1 LRDCAALLA
10 LLCLGPTVPAQAS
23 PLQVEVALIGRAEAV
38 GPVRDVLREL
48 LGREDVEV
56 VWTWPERFRPDD
68 VLAVTSGAKKLG
80 AAVWIDLG
88 TPSQANLYFRDA
100 SGERFVV
107 RRLPLE
113 RGLDEL
119 AREEIAHVVASAV
132 LALASGSGP
141 ALSRSEA
148 RAVMVAA
155 PAARAAPETPP
166 PPAAAARPTHWE
178 AGASLGIGALAASI
192 PVGFR
197 LEASFAAPAGPAIA
211 AWLALGYQL
220 PASDTDAVGVV
231 VQAMQL
237 RAGARYE
244 LLRSGAVAVHLLAGA
259 GVDRV
264 EFRPRSDDPTVEL
277 APSGRFW
284 APLARLGA
292 GVRFARWRHLA
303 LEGGLVADIL
313 LTDVHYDLHD
323 AQGRAM
329 RVVTPLIVQ
338 PGLVFGVTWTF

>member
-1 LRDCAALLA
+1 LRDRSALLA

-23 PLQVEVALIGRAEAV
+23 PLQVDVALIGRAEAV

-48 LGREDVEV
+48 LGREGVEV

-68 VLAVTSGAKKLG
+68 VLAVTSGARTLG

-100 SGERFVV
+100 SAERFVV

-148 RAVMVAA
+148 RAVLVAA
-155 PAARAAPETPP
+155 PAAPETPP
-166 PPAAAARPTHWE
+166 PPAAVARPTHWE

-197 LEASFAAPAGPAIA
+197 VEASFAASAGPAVA

-231 VQAMQL
+231 VQAMQV

-277 APSGRFW
+277 APAGRFW
-284 APLARLGA
+284 APVARFGA
-292 GVRFARWRHLA
+292 GVRLARWRHLA
-303 LEGGLVADIL
+303 LEGGLGADIL

-338 PGLVFGVTWTF
+338 PGLVFGATWTF